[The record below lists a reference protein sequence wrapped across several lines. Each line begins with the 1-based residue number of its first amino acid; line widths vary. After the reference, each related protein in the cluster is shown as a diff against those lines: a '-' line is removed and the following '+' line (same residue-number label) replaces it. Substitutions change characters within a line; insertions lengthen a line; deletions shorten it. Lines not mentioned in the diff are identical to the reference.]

1 MDLKIN
7 GYELKKNAILK
18 ILEKKNLSSV
28 FIRGRLCFLGID
40 ISIYALQIILDG
52 LEKREI
58 VFKNYVN
65 TGRKTKVVYSLSLD
79 NHLEERIINVLQS
92 NDFLTLSDIASQ
104 FHKLNH
110 QECRL
115 NIEKCL
121 NRLLEREKVFC
132 YERLIKVQVKKYY
145 SLKGKINES
154 SI

>member
-1 MDLKIN
+1 MFQSQ
-7 GYELKKNAILK
+7 YELKKNTILK
-18 ILEKKNLSSV
+18 ILENKNLSSV
-28 FIRGRLCFLGID
+28 FIRGRLAFLGID
-40 ISIYALQIILDG
+40 ISIYTLQSLLDD
-52 LEKREI
+52 LEKKEK

-65 TGRKTKVVYSLSLD
+65 TGSKTKIVYSLSLE
-79 NHLEERIINVLQS
+79 NHLEQRIINVLQS
-92 NDFLTLSDIASQ
+92 NDFLTLSDISSQ
-104 FHKLNH
+104 FHKLNY